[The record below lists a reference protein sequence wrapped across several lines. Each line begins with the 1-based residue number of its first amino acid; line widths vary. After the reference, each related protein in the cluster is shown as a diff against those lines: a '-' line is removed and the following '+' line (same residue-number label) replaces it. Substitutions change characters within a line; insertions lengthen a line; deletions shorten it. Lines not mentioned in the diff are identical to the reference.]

1 MQRAVIIG
9 SGLSGLSAAHY
20 LDKSIYDVSVYEKEA
35 FVGGRASSIDI
46 DGFICDVGFQVLLDN
61 YDEVKKL
68 GIYNSLDL
76 RYFDSGA
83 QIYTESGIL
92 SVYNPIK
99 HPLKFLRSNFTKIFK
114 VKDYFSLVY
123 ILLKRKKTNHKSA
136 NRIFQ
141 AYFSEKSQKLF
152 LRPFFKGI
160 FLSKDLKVSPYFFL
174 KIFKKFAAG
183 RASIPK
189 KGMGELSK
197 KMSQKI
203 KAKISFNH
211 EAIKIKDGTVLFKNG
226 KKIKYD
232 ILIFAAL
239 PKSIN
244 GVVGKDL
251 KMNYNFNKTIYFK
264 SKKNV
269 LKKSILLIGE
279 NNYSINSIQC
289 LSNISK
295 DYSRNGWHLYSVSSI
310 KSNVSDKIIAQEFQK
325 ILSIQSSDFELIKS
339 ISLKYALP
347 STIKKESNLGNI
359 HFCGD
364 WTTEP
369 SIDGAIKSGRT
380 LAENLNQLVES

>member
-9 SGLSGLSAAHY
+9 SGLSGLSAAYY

-35 FVGGRASSIDI
+35 FVGGRASSSDK

-99 HPLKFLRSNFTKIFK
+99 HPLKFLRSNLFKIFK
-114 VKDYFSLVY
+114 IKDYFSLVY
-123 ILLKRKKTNHKSA
+123 LLLKRKKTNHRSVNK
-136 NRIFQ
+136 IFQ
-141 AYFSEKSQKLF
+141 TYFSEKSQKLF
-152 LRPFFKGI
+152 FRPFFKGI
-160 FLSKDLKVSPYFFL
+160 FLSNDLKVSPYFFL
-174 KIFKKFAAG
+174 KIFKKFATG

-189 KGMGELSK
+189 RGMGDLPK
-197 KMSQKI
+197 KISQKV
-203 KAKISFNH
+203 KAKILFNH
-211 EAIKIKDGTVLFKNG
+211 EAIKIKDGTVHFKNG
-226 KKIKYD
+226 KNIQYD

-239 PKSIN
+239 PKSIKE
-244 GVVGKDL
+244 VIGKDI

-264 SKKNV
+264 SRKNV

-295 DYSRNGWHLYSVSSI
+295 NYSYNGWHLYSVSSI
-310 KSNVSDKIIAQEFQK
+310 KSNVSDKIISQEFQK
-325 ILSIQSSDFELIKS
+325 ILSIESSDFELIDS
-339 ISLKYALP
+339 FSLKYALP
-347 STIKKESNLGNI
+347 SAIKKESNLGDI
-359 HFCGD
+359 HLCGD

-369 SIDGAIKSGRT
+369 SIDGAIKSGRI
-380 LAENLNQLVES
+380 LAENLNQSVES